1 MKRILVFLLLFSFC
15 SDTTS
20 EQDSEMMAVES
31 TTTTVQAKVLDETT
45 TTLIQIEQLETFKDI
60 NYVSEKYN
68 INLNDRPQN
77 LDPLTYFKL
86 CNEYEK

>member
-20 EQDSEMMAVES
+20 EQESEMMAVES
-31 TTTTVQAKVLDETT
+31 TTTTVQAKVSDETT

-60 NYVSEKYN
+60 NYEIDNEKSLVSY
-68 INLNDRPQN
+68 LAPVSYTH
-77 LDPLTYFKL
+77 LTLPTKA
-86 CNEYEK
+86 

>member
-31 TTTTVQAKVLDETT
+31 TTTTVQAKVSDETT
-45 TTLIQIEQLETFKDI
+45 TTLIQIEP
-60 NYVSEKYN
+60 VSYTH
-68 INLNDRPQN
+68 
-77 LDPLTYFKL
+77 LTLPTKRIV
-86 CNEYEK
+86 